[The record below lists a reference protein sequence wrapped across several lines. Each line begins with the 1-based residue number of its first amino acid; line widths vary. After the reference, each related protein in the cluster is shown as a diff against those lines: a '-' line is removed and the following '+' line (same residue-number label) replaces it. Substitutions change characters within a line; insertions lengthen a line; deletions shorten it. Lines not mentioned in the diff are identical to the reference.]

1 MHQNNVTA
9 IFFERHHWAIFHLVQ
24 WPSWAI
30 FHLVQWP
37 SWAIVTNTFFESI
50 STIFDIADNPLLLL
64 DPRTLIMPNL

>member
-24 WPSWAI
+24 WPSW
-30 FHLVQWP
+30 V
-37 SWAIVTNTFFESI
+37 IVTNAFFESI